1 MPQERT
7 RKIAITGI
15 LGAITCVLGITHW
28 GFIPW
33 FSGASLTIMH
43 IPAIIGAVLGG
54 PIVGLFIGFIFGVF
68 SMIQAA
74 IAPTG
79 PADVWFTNPVLA
91 VLPRLFIGPAA
102 WLVWRSLENRNKL
115 VSLFFAGLIGSLVNT
130 FLVLLV
136 IGLLRL
142 LPWIALPPII
152 LVNGLPEA
160 VLSALLTLNIVAIY
174 KRFSTGKKQ
183 GADL

>member
-1 MPQERT
+1 M
-7 RKIAITGI
+7 
-15 LGAITCVLGITHW
+15 
-28 GFIPW
+28 
-33 FSGASLTIMH
+33 
-43 IPAIIGAVLGG
+43 
-54 PIVGLFIGFIFGVF
+54 
-68 SMIQAA
+68 
-74 IAPTG
+74 
-79 PADVWFTNPVLA
+79 LA